1 MGFTGHSGTYT
12 LIFFFSFRQPAEN
25 ILGWDFHNSFTAF
38 LKEEI
43 TWFPGNIGEKPPHST
58 TIYICLAMYGVW
70 R

>member
-1 MGFTGHSGTYT
+1 MGFTGHSGIYN
-12 LIFFFSFRQPAEN
+12 LIFLFFFRQPAEN

-38 LKEEI
+38 LKEEN
-43 TWFPGNIGEKPPHST
+43 TSLPGNIGEESSHSI